1 MFWNYF
7 DNRYNSDGDKLKKNI
22 AYQSPEIS
30 QYYAKHRIKWED
42 FYDSEKF
49 IIEKVGIRKDHEI
62 LDIGSGCGG
71 LGLALKEK
79 FGVNKYTGIEVNKMA
94 AKIATKLN
102 PAAKILCGDFLTL
115 SNSVILNQ
123 TFNSV
128 FSLSC
133 IDWNTQFDE
142 MLTSSWKHVSD
153 GGALIATFRM
163 VAGAGCDDI
172 NMSYQHINFDGE
184 MSGEHAAYVVVN
196 AKQLLS
202 KLMALLPS
210 SITAYGYFGKPS
222 LTAITPYKKICFS
235 GFLIRKKILG
245 SDNDIGTKLDLNL
258 PEEILK
264 SLGLIN

>member
-7 DNRYNSDGDKLKKNI
+7 GNRYNSNGDKLKKNI

-30 QYYAKHRIKWED
+30 QHYAKHRIKWED

-49 IIEKVGIRKDHEI
+49 IIEKSGIQNNHEI

-71 LGLALKEK
+71 LGLVLKEK
-79 FGVNKYTGIEVNKMA
+79 FGVNRYTGIEVNQMA
-94 AKIATKLN
+94 ARIATKLN

-123 TFNSV
+123 TFDSV

-133 IDWNTQFDE
+133 IDWNIQFDE
-142 MLTSSWKHVSD
+142 MLSSAWSHVSD
-153 GGALIATFRM
+153 GGALIATFRI

-172 NMSYQHINFDGE
+172 NMSYQHINFSGE

-196 AKQLLS
+196 AKELLS
-202 KLMALLPS
+202 QLMALLPS

-222 LTAITPYKKICFS
+222 ITAVTPYKKICF
-235 GFLIRKKILG
+235 GAFLIRKKISG
-245 SDNDIGTKLDLNL
+245 KDIGTKLDLNL
-258 PEEILK
+258 TEEIFK
-264 SLGLIN
+264 SLDLRN